1 MEETMKLVRSQTFA
15 GFVMALGLVS
25 GACTTTAAS
34 ATTVQDIKARGTLIV
49 GTEAAYEPYEFIQ
62 DGQIVGY
69 GEDILQYMIQKL
81 GVKLDQMNLPFQ
93 GLLPGVLA
101 RKFDFVATSVGITEA
116 RAKKVAFTVPIGE
129 VRSVLVVRKDNAAI
143 QKPQDI
149 AGKLVGTQMGSLAQP
164 AIQEF
169 NKGLEAKGN
178 KGYADLKLYQTYPD
192 VSVALLNGTI
202 DVGVL
207 PSNVLAIEMRQKPD
221 AYRIVGDVGERKLLA
236 WVTNPKDE
244 DIRAFVNDTI
254 GEMRTNGKLAELQK
268 KWFGETMDLPTQD
281 YLPAGAL

>member
-1 MEETMKLVRSQTFA
+1 MKILGNKTYA
-15 GFVMALGLVS
+15 GFAIALGLFS
-25 GACTTTAAS
+25 GAALGTAAS
-34 ATTVQDIKARGTLIV
+34 AATIKDIQARGTLVV
-49 GTEAAYEPYEFIQ
+49 GTEAAYEPYEFVQ
-62 DGQIVGY
+62 DGEVVGY
-69 GEDILQYMIQKL
+69 GKDILQYMTGKL
-81 GVKLDQMNLPFQ
+81 GVKLDQLNLPFQ

-116 RAKKVAFTVPIGE
+116 RAKKVAFTAPIGE
-129 VRSVLVVRKDNAAI
+129 VRSVLVVRKDNGAVR
-143 QKPQDI
+143 KPEDV
-149 AGKLVGTQMGSLAQP
+149 AGKIVGTQMGSLAQP

-169 NKGLEAKGN
+169 NKELEAKGH
-178 KGYADLKLYQTYPD
+178 KGYSDLKLFQNYPD
-192 VSVALLNGTI
+192 VSVALVNGTI

-244 DIRAFVNDTI
+244 DIRAFINQTL
-254 GEMRTNGKLAELQK
+254 GEMRANGKLAELQK
-268 KWFGETMDLPTQD
+268 KWFGEPLDLPSEN